1 MTPLISSGG
10 NPDYD
15 TSCSYPTAVFAA
27 DLWNAIDAIKLN
39 RPNTTQA
46 EAARIVK
53 KEFLQ
58 TEVMKIKDPD
68 TGELVE
74 RIKDPVSGEMVGG
87 GHISTIDERKLI
99 NHEVWQQ
106 GKLDLIQFNADDVT
120 LPMMPWTFYE
130 GMGVYFKVHGVNY
143 PNTISNQAV
152 LEQALIAG
160 EVEGWWRS
168 RTLWKKQG
176 GKDTVE
182 LKVRTVDT
190 QARLFLKD
198 HYLTVTKPVLSE

>member
-1 MTPLISSGG
+1 M
-10 NPDYD
+10 
-15 TSCSYPTAVFAA
+15 
-27 DLWNAIDAIKLN
+27 N

-120 LPMMPWTFYE
+120 LPMMP
-130 GMGVYFKVHGVNY
+130 
-143 PNTISNQAV
+143 
-152 LEQALIAG
+152 
-160 EVEGWWRS
+160 
-168 RTLWKKQG
+168 
-176 GKDTVE
+176 
-182 LKVRTVDT
+182 
-190 QARLFLKD
+190 
-198 HYLTVTKPVLSE
+198 